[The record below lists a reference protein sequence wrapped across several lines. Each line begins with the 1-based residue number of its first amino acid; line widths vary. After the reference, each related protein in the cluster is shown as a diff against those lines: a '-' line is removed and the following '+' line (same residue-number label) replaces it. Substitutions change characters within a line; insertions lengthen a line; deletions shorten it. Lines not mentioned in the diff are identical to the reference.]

1 MARKILESFP
11 RVRQNCARQKGADE
25 IAFQWARNAVKF
37 CPLLKET
44 YPQEIIMARRAFLT
58 RMAQLAALPFLTVAG
73 SLQAQAGHKQLKI
86 LMKSAWGSDDPTKA
100 AFPFSHG
107 LALADAG
114 HEVQIYLLGEA
125 VVLMRKVV
133 ADSVTPVGWPPVGD
147 FLNKLAAKHVQ
158 IYACGAC
165 SKARGVTESDL
176 ANYGAKFGNPPI
188 FVSLIEW
195 ADHIITE

>member
-1 MARKILESFP
+1 
-11 RVRQNCARQKGADE
+11 
-25 IAFQWARNAVKF
+25 
-37 CPLLKET
+37 
-44 YPQEIIMARRAFLT
+44 MARRAFLS
-58 RMAQLAALPFLTVAG
+58 RMAQMAALPFLTATG
-73 SLQAQAGHKQLKI
+73 ALQAQASRKQLKI

-100 AFPFSHG
+100 AFPFSHA
-107 LALADAG
+107 LALSEAG

-133 ADSVTPVGWPPVGD
+133 ADAVTPVGWPTVGE
-147 FLNKLAAKHVQ
+147 FLTKLTSRHVQ

-165 SKARGVTESDL
+165 ARARAVSETDL
-176 ANYGAKFGNPPI
+176 LTYGAKFGSPPI

>member
-1 MARKILESFP
+1 
-11 RVRQNCARQKGADE
+11 
-25 IAFQWARNAVKF
+25 
-37 CPLLKET
+37 
-44 YPQEIIMARRAFLT
+44 MARRLFLSK
-58 RMAQLAALPFLTVAG
+58 LAALPFVAA
-73 SLQAQAGHKQLKI
+73 SALSAQVNKKSLKI

-107 LALADAG
+107 LALTEAG

-133 ADSVTPVGWPPVGD
+133 ANAVTPVGWPPIGEVLD
-147 FLNKLAAKHVQ
+147 KLAAKHVT

-165 SKARGVTESDL
+165 ARARGVTEADL
-176 ANYGAKFGNPPI
+176 ANYGAKFGSPPV

>member
-1 MARKILESFP
+1 
-11 RVRQNCARQKGADE
+11 
-25 IAFQWARNAVKF
+25 
-37 CPLLKET
+37 
-44 YPQEIIMARRAFLT
+44 MARRAFLS
-58 RMAQLAALPFLTVAG
+58 QLARVVTLPFVAG
-73 SLQAQAGHKQLKI
+73 AGLLQAQAPHKHLKI

-107 LALADAG
+107 LALAEAG

-133 ADSVTPVGWPPVGD
+133 ADAVTPVGWPSVGE
-147 FLNKLAAKHVQ
+147 FLNKLSTKHVQ

-165 SKARGVTESDL
+165 SRARGVVESDL
-176 ANYGAKFGNPPI
+176 NNYGAKFGSPPI

>member
-1 MARKILESFP
+1 
-11 RVRQNCARQKGADE
+11 
-25 IAFQWARNAVKF
+25 
-37 CPLLKET
+37 
-44 YPQEIIMARRAFLT
+44 MARRAFLT
-58 RMAQLAALPFLTVAG
+58 RMAQLAALPFLTAG
-73 SLQAQAGHKQLKI
+73 GALQGQSKKQLKI

-107 LALADAG
+107 LALAEAG

-133 ADSVTPVGWPPVGD
+133 ADAVTPVGWPAVGE
-147 FLNKLAAKHVQ
+147 FLNKLKAKGVT

-165 SKARGVTESDL
+165 SKARGVTDADL
-176 ANYGAKFGNPPI
+176 ANYGAKFGSPPV

>member
-1 MARKILESFP
+1 
-11 RVRQNCARQKGADE
+11 
-25 IAFQWARNAVKF
+25 
-37 CPLLKET
+37 
-44 YPQEIIMARRAFLT
+44 MARRAFLT

-73 SLQAQAGHKQLKI
+73 SIQAQVGRKQLKI

-107 LALADAG
+107 LALAEAG

-133 ADSVTPVGWPPVGD
+133 ADAVTPVGWPAVGE
-147 FLNKLAAKHVQ
+147 FLNKLTAKHVQ

-165 SKARGVTESDL
+165 AKARGVTESDL
-176 ANYGAKFGNPPI
+176 TSYGAKFGSPPI